1 MTRFFIF
8 NRYYSFRTSIFVEE
22 NIPTMRKVFLLL
34 SVIGVYAVQAQDLE
48 TQPLNT
54 DAQLMKLLEQYRNE
68 INQLKHDKESLQQT
82 IKLHEDLINSIQS
95 NNNYTTNTKWNTITN
110 NLTYGMESYRQLN
123 DKIQMLKTVSKTAT
137 YVSYT
142 NSLSGISNNPLG
154 FSFEEKILSS
164 YKNNFND
171 KKKTPKFAQIIQ
183 SITSS
188 PLVQLV
194 PIASQASTI
203 TSSVLNILYT
213 NETTNSKSSELESIQ
228 KFEKELSKYLKY
240 FNDMNV
246 QNQQLN
252 TNNEQYVKSLEEIQL
267 DMVKD
272 LMLIRQQFGL
282 QVRERNVK
290 TESIDAYLNYLLN
303 DLTSEYVNQ
312 YISSLKSKH
321 KNNYDKLLQSEPSIL
336 SINNNLDDLEDY
348 AHRFKN
354 TYDFY
359 TSFNKSYVSNLTK
372 VVNDAKADAI
382 IEAKNNKTADQIHQ
396 EVINKLNAISDDYL
410 KQLDEAIK
418 VNQLNN
424 SINKI
429 NYIKFL

>member
-1 MTRFFIF
+1 MK
-8 NRYYSFRTSIFVEE
+8 
-22 NIPTMRKVFLLL
+22 KVFLLL
-34 SVIGVYAVQAQDLE
+34 SVLNFYFAQAQDLDE
-48 TQPLNT
+48 NQVHAEN
-54 DAQLMKLLEQYRNE
+54 QMMKLLEQYRTE
-68 INQLKHDKESLQQT
+68 INQLKNDKESLQQT

-95 NNNYTTNTKWNTITN
+95 NNNYTTTTKWNTITN

-164 YKNNFND
+164 YKNNFTD

-213 NETTNSKSSELESIQ
+213 NETANSKSSELESIQ
-228 KFEKELSKYLKY
+228 KFEKELSEYLKY
-240 FNDMNV
+240 FNEMNL

-272 LMLIRQQFGL
+272 LTVIRQQFGL
-282 QVRERNVK
+282 VVRERNLK
-290 TESIDAYLNYLLN
+290 TESIDGYLNYLLN

-312 YISSLKSKH
+312 YINTLKAKH
-321 KNNYDKLLQSEPSIL
+321 KNNYDKVLQNESSIL
-336 SINNNLDDLEDY
+336 AINNNLDDLENY

-359 TSFNKSYVSNLTK
+359 NSFNKSYVVNLTK
-372 VVNDAKADAI
+372 VVNDAKSNNI
-382 IEAKNNKTADQIHQ
+382 IEAKNNKSADQIHQ

>member
-1 MTRFFIF
+1 MK
-8 NRYYSFRTSIFVEE
+8 
-22 NIPTMRKVFLLL
+22 KVFLLL
-34 SVIGVYAVQAQDLE
+34 SVLNFYFVQAQDLDENQVNAE
-48 TQPLNT
+48 TQM
-54 DAQLMKLLEQYRNE
+54 MKLLEQYRTE
-68 INQLKHDKESLQQT
+68 INQLKNDKESLQQT

-95 NNNYTTNTKWNTITN
+95 NNNYTTTTKWNTITN

-164 YKNNFND
+164 YKNNFTD

-213 NETTNSKSSELESIQ
+213 NETANSKSSELESIQ

-240 FNDMNV
+240 FNEMNL

-272 LMLIRQQFGL
+272 LTVIRQQFGL
-282 QVRERNVK
+282 VVRERNLK
-290 TESIDAYLNYLLN
+290 TESIDGYLNYLLN
-303 DLTSEYVNQ
+303 DLTSEYVTQ
-312 YISSLKSKH
+312 YINTLKAKH
-321 KNNYDKLLQSEPSIL
+321 KNNYDKVLQNESSIL
-336 SINNNLDDLEDY
+336 AINNNLDDLENY

-359 TSFNKSYVSNLTK
+359 NSFNKSYVVNLTR
-372 VVNDAKADAI
+372 VVNDAKSNNI
-382 IEAKNNKTADQIHQ
+382 IEAKNNKSADQIHQ

>member
-1 MTRFFIF
+1 MK
-8 NRYYSFRTSIFVEE
+8 
-22 NIPTMRKVFLLL
+22 KVFLLL
-34 SVIGVYAVQAQDLE
+34 SVLNFYFVQAQDLDENQVHAE
-48 TQPLNT
+48 TQM
-54 DAQLMKLLEQYRNE
+54 MKLLEQYRTE
-68 INQLKHDKESLQQT
+68 INQLKNDKESLQQT

-95 NNNYTTNTKWNTITN
+95 NNNYTTTTKWNTITN

-164 YKNNFND
+164 YKNNFTD

-213 NETTNSKSSELESIQ
+213 NETANSKSSELESIQ

-240 FNDMNV
+240 FNEMNL

-272 LMLIRQQFGL
+272 LTVIRQQFGL
-282 QVRERNVK
+282 VVRERNVK
-290 TESIDAYLNYLLN
+290 TESIDGYLNYLLN
-303 DLTSEYVNQ
+303 DLTSEYVTQ
-312 YISSLKSKH
+312 YINTLKAKH
-321 KNNYDKLLQSEPSIL
+321 KNNYDKVLQNESSIL
-336 SINNNLDDLEDY
+336 AINNNLDDLENY

-359 TSFNKSYVSNLTK
+359 NSFNKSYVVNLTK
-372 VVNDAKADAI
+372 VVNDAKSNNI
-382 IEAKNNKTADQIHQ
+382 IEAKNNKSADQIHQ